1 MLICGLRLKKKN
13 YFINLLASWISEDTK
28 EDDLFM
34 DVQIQILCFGLKIDF
49 FVFLN
54 SYFETYN
61 RDLLEQL
68 DLVDMK

>member
-1 MLICGLRLKKKN
+1 MAWDLKKKN

-34 DVQIQILCFGLKIDF
+34 DAQIQILCFGLKIDF
-49 FVFLN
+49 FFLN